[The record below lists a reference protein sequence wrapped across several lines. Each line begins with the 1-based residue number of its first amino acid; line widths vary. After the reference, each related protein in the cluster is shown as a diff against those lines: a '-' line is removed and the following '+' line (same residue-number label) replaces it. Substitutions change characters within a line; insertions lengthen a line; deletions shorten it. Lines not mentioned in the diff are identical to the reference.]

1 MRGHYTPNCA
11 GQQPTMPA
19 DSPPHHLDSATIR
32 RHFSRV
38 AQRERPLAVLEREVA
53 ARMYER
59 LDYIRIQPQQALD
72 LGCGRGDDLRELV
85 ARYPE
90 CTWLGVDNAASM
102 LDGNAAPRTGW
113 LQRLLPGKRAP
124 VQHRLCADA
133 GALPLVAR
141 RFDMVWSNLALLW
154 LNDPLP
160 VFHEMQR
167 VLKIGGM
174 LMFSTLGPD
183 TLKPLREALGDA
195 ADLHLHRFI
204 DMHDLGDA
212 LVNAGFADP
221 VMDMQIVTLRYSR
234 PELLF
239 DDLRQSGWHN
249 ALTARPRGL
258 GQRRRWQQVRNALI
272 ALADHNGSL
281 DIPFEII
288 QGHAWKPEPRVT
300 DDGRAI
306 IHFQPRAERP
316 A

>member
-1 MRGHYTPNCA
+1 
-11 GQQPTMPA
+11 MPA
-19 DSPPHHLDSATIR
+19 DISPHHLDIAAIR
-32 RHFSRV
+32 RQFSR
-38 AQRERPLAVLEREVA
+38 AAHRERPLAVLEREVA

-72 LGCGRGDDLRELV
+72 LGCGRGDDLRELA

-90 CTWLGVDNAASM
+90 CTWLSVDNAAPM
-102 LDGNAAPRTGW
+102 LDGDVAPRTGW

-133 GALPLVAR
+133 SALPLAAR

-160 VFHEMQR
+160 AFHEMQR
-167 VLKIGGM
+167 VLKVGGM

-239 DDLRQSGWHN
+239 ADLRQSGWHN

-258 GQRRRWQQVRNALI
+258 GQRRRWQQVREALT
-272 ALADHNGSL
+272 ARADNGGL

-288 QGHAWKPEPRVT
+288 QGHAWKPAPRVT